1 MKKIKITNELFVNGP
16 LILSESGYYYLC
28 EDIYINF
35 LKNKGDIWE
44 HNKNNNFGFTAGII
58 ITGTNITLDL
68 KGYSIQQSIQ
78 DFCLQRFFALIQLNN
93 MPFNIGK
100 GPILEQRKELNTGKN
115 IIIKNG
121 TLGLTSH
128 QAILGNNNEN
138 VELKKIN
145 INNFE
150 VSGITLNAVKDL
162 KFKYSKIEY
171 SNNNIPIT
179 PHFSA
184 FIFIFKLLQ
193 TIKIIENKDKI
204 SFEIDIILNKIKDY
218 YQSYINIIYKSKN
231 YNILCN
237 ELKNLKN
244 DLFINYD
251 NNTPCNMH
259 GIKITG
265 SNPSIH
271 EFNNSVNKNKE
282 LNSIDTKIKNVN
294 IENLT
299 ANVNEDLLLAYKN
312 EILHIGAGVRV
323 SFKFLTDKKI
333 SKFFI
338 NILELIQ
345 NLCEKFPSI
354 KILTKTNINKNNLEI
369 IKKIVNNYKLT
380 NKEAENYGIVRNC
393 DLMGHINKGTI
404 GIRLGS
410 SINCNLENINIK
422 KIVNNGILNSKYNY
436 YKEKYNIQNETIL
449 DSKTDG
455 INNLTGSYSIGLISS
470 GISNSSFNNL
480 IINNI
485 KSSTSK
491 SIGVFINNVSN
502 NIDLKKLHISNIESN
517 NNINDSSTILIDEKS
532 KKVNLFDISIN

>member
-193 TIKIIENKDKI
+193 TIKII
-204 SFEIDIILNKIKDY
+204 
-218 YQSYINIIYKSKN
+218 
-231 YNILCN
+231 
-237 ELKNLKN
+237 
-244 DLFINYD
+244 
-251 NNTPCNMH
+251 
-259 GIKITG
+259 
-265 SNPSIH
+265 
-271 EFNNSVNKNKE
+271 
-282 LNSIDTKIKNVN
+282 
-294 IENLT
+294 
-299 ANVNEDLLLAYKN
+299 
-312 EILHIGAGVRV
+312 
-323 SFKFLTDKKI
+323 
-333 SKFFI
+333 
-338 NILELIQ
+338 
-345 NLCEKFPSI
+345 
-354 KILTKTNINKNNLEI
+354 
-369 IKKIVNNYKLT
+369 
-380 NKEAENYGIVRNC
+380 
-393 DLMGHINKGTI
+393 
-404 GIRLGS
+404 
-410 SINCNLENINIK
+410 
-422 KIVNNGILNSKYNY
+422 
-436 YKEKYNIQNETIL
+436 
-449 DSKTDG
+449 
-455 INNLTGSYSIGLISS
+455 
-470 GISNSSFNNL
+470 
-480 IINNI
+480 
-485 KSSTSK
+485 
-491 SIGVFINNVSN
+491 
-502 NIDLKKLHISNIESN
+502 
-517 NNINDSSTILIDEKS
+517 
-532 KKVNLFDISIN
+532 